1 MGNQYQAEIEAI
13 KKQDFRVYNL
23 DLFEIESVET
33 DPNTLQLSGR
43 VLQQSNLELLLRKLG
58 TQFPD
63 KKIESAGVEILRKE
77 TNRILHVN
85 KNLTSM
91 HHEKSFQ
98 SELTTQLLW
107 GDQVEIIYEE
117 ESWAYARNCA
127 DGYLSYTYLPYLSEG
142 LIEKPTHMV
151 DKNIVPVFDSPD
163 RYHCLSYLLGGTRV
177 PILEIKGDMGRT
189 IANESGWVALEDLLP
204 LDALPQTVEA
214 QRERICQKA
223 LSLIGT
229 PYLWGGTS
237 PLGIDCSGLV
247 QWSYHTAGLQLLR
260 DANMQLVP
268 ELCVEQPYEPGD
280 VVLYGEK
287 ESDGK
292 VEITHASIS
301 LGDSMV
307 IHSSRSR
314 NGVYIDDIRKADYL
328 SRHLAASVRYLG
340 SSYFNQF
347 NYPIRGI

>member
-1 MGNQYQAEIEAI
+1 MSKQFQAEIDAI
-13 KKQDFRVYNL
+13 KKQNFRVKNL
-23 DLFEIESVET
+23 DLFEIEATEKDS
-33 DPNTLQLSGR
+33 NTIQLSGS
-43 VLQQSNLELLLRKLG
+43 VLQQSNLDLLLQKLER
-58 TQFPD
+58 QFPD
-63 KKIESAGVEILRKE
+63 KHIESTGVEILRKE

-107 GDQVEIIYEE
+107 GDQVEILFEE
-117 ESWAYARNCA
+117 ESWAYARNCG

-142 LIEKPTHMV
+142 SLEKATHMV
-151 DKNIVPVFDSPD
+151 DQNIVPVFDSPD
-163 RYHCLSYLLGGTRV
+163 QRKRLSVLLGGTRI

-189 IANESGWVALEDLLP
+189 NANESGWVSLADLIP

-237 PLGIDCSGLV
+237 PLGIDCSGLA
-247 QWSYHTAGLQLLR
+247 QWSYRMAGLQLLR
-260 DANMQLVP
+260 DANMQLIP
-268 ELCVEQPYEPGD
+268 DLCVDQPYQPGD

-287 ESDGK
+287 EADGR
-292 VEITHASIS
+292 VAITHASIS
-301 LGDSMV
+301 LGDSIV
-307 IHSSRSR
+307 VHSSRSR
-314 NGVYIDDIRKADYL
+314 NGVYIDDIREADYL
-328 SRHLAASVRYLG
+328 RDHLAASVRYLG
-340 SSYFNQF
+340 SSYFK
-347 NYPIRGI
+347 